1 MSGVPLILL
10 AADKTDQALQSIE
23 FWIAVGLLVVI
34 LLGGAIALYF
44 TDLWRKRQL
53 SPDQESTESL
63 TLYRTMFERGEL
75 TETEYQAI
83 RDRIAAQM
91 KREATA
97 ARSSSTPGTEPAANR
112 NREDGANPAG
122 DAGSAGSSPTEPP
135 PD

>member
-1 MSGVPLILL
+1 MMSGVPLVLL
-10 AADKTDQALQSIE
+10 AADKTDQALQSVE
-23 FWIAVGLLVVI
+23 FWVAVGLLIVI
-34 LLGGAIALYF
+34 LLGGAVALYF

-91 KREATA
+91 KHAG
-97 ARSSSTPGTEPAANR
+97 PGTEPAAKR
-112 NREDGANPAG
+112 NPEDGANPAG
-122 DAGSAGSSPTEPP
+122 GAGPAGPPPAEPP